1 MSSSPEKRIESG
13 PRWLVWWRETPLYV
27 RILAAVLL
35 GVIAGALLGAGAA
48 PLATPAK
55 LVLRILGALAPPL
68 ILFAIVQALMS
79 APLGGGRLFVSL
91 RCFW

>member
-35 GVIAGALLGAGAA
+35 GVIAGA
-48 PLATPAK
+48 PAS
-55 LVLRILGALAPPL
+55 ALA
-68 ILFAIVQALMS
+68 
-79 APLGGGRLFVSL
+79 L
-91 RCFW
+91 RRQHAR